1 MEQGSLISIDLSM
14 VIQILN
20 FLFILYIFHR
30 LFSKKIGGVIEE
42 RKKIALKDLEEV
54 KAEREKLEEQKNL
67 AEKLRK
73 ESKKRANDII
83 IKAERQAD
91 ERKDQILQNA
101 NLTRERMIMKA
112 EAEIVKMKQKA
123 KQELKQEVGQMAVE
137 LAEKILSENL
147 NSDEKLKMQSIDNF
161 INEIGE

>member
-1 MEQGSLISIDLSM
+1 M
-14 VIQILN
+14 
-20 FLFILYIFHR
+20 
-30 LFSKKIGGVIEE
+30 
-42 RKKIALKDLEEV
+42 
-54 KAEREKLEEQKNL
+54 
-67 AEKLRK
+67 RK